1 MTEWDVT
8 ENDIQR
14 TESVL
19 LPRGCNLLMM
29 QRQLFGVGSQKMF
42 LLAPEVEKLPFYLQ
56 NLSSLRIKYH

>member
-19 LPRGCNLLMM
+19 LPRGCNFADDAKAVI
-29 QRQLFGVGSQKMF
+29 RCWESKDVY
-42 LLAPEVEKLPFYLQ
+42 A
-56 NLSSLRIKYH
+56 

>member
-8 ENDIQR
+8 ETIYKGR
-14 TESVL
+14 KAFYSREAAI
-19 LPRGCNLLMM
+19 LLMM

-56 NLSSLRIKYH
+56 NLSSLRIKCH